1 MTSIDLKSKL
11 SDLRNKG
18 ITVLENQFSNDECE
32 KYISEFEKVI
42 EKKINVVIDKRRA
55 GDVAV
60 SFTDNSFAKKYLEWD
75 IKESLKSICEDAW
88 NWKKNNNE
96 S

>member
-1 MTSIDLKSKL
+1 MANIDLKSKL

-42 EKKINVVIDKRRA
+42 DEFK
-55 GDVAV
+55 
-60 SFTDNSFAKKYLEWD
+60 
-75 IKESLKSICEDAW
+75 
-88 NWKKNNNE
+88 
-96 S
+96 